1 MIPSGNVFEFEGKG
15 EDRGDPAVHRSVRND
30 VRIVDHTFDIFCVDF
45 DSEIASSDEPKLRG
59 LECPEESV
67 ELDFG
72 LGVAGF
78 SVIPSDRSET
88 GRIALVVGAYLGEDE
103 PDGYSGGVD
112 GQYDFAI
119 R

>member
-1 MIPSGNVFEFEGKG
+1 MIPSGNVFEFEGEGKDG
-15 EDRGDPAVHRSVRND
+15 GDPAVHRSVRND

-67 ELDFG
+67 KLDFG
-72 LGVAGF
+72 LGIAGF
-78 SVIPSDRSET
+78 AVVPSDRPET
-88 GRIALVVGAYLGEDE
+88 RRIAFVVSAHLGENE
-103 PDGYSGGVD
+103 SDGHGGRVD

-119 R
+119 G

>member
-15 EDRGDPAVHRSVRND
+15 KDGGDPAVHRSVRND
-30 VRIVDHTFDIFCVDF
+30 VRIVDHTFDIFCVDL

-72 LGVAGF
+72 LGVARF
-78 SVIPSDRSET
+78 SVVPSDRPET
-88 GRIALVVGAYLGEDE
+88 GRIAFVVGAHLGENE
-103 PDGYSGGVD
+103 SDGYGGGVD
-112 GQYDFAI
+112 GQDDFAI
-119 R
+119 G